1 MGYVS
6 IEDVQKK
13 YDELLFW
20 DKQTFLRNNLKDAD
34 VNDIIE
40 YCEFPPEIEL
50 EPEPFDV
57 LSSIDAEIIQEYLE
71 NIKKENNK

>member
-6 IEDVQKK
+6 IEEVQKK

-34 VNDIIE
+34 VNDIID

-50 EPEPFDV
+50 
-57 LSSIDAEIIQEYLE
+57 
-71 NIKKENNK
+71 

>member
-20 DKQTFLRNNLKDAD
+20 DKQTFLRNNLKDVD

-57 LSSIDAEIIQEYLE
+57 LSSIDTEIIQEYLE
-71 NIKKENNK
+71 SIKKENNK

>member
-20 DKQTFLRNNLKDAD
+20 DKQTFLRNNLKDVD

-57 LSSIDAEIIQEYLE
+57 LSSLDTEIIQEYLE
-71 NIKKENNK
+71 SIKKENNK

>member
-34 VNDIIE
+34 VNDIID
-40 YCEFPPEIEL
+40 YWEFPQEIEL
-50 EPEPFDV
+50 EPDPFDV
-57 LSSIDAEIIQEYLE
+57 LSSIDTEIIQEYLE
-71 NIKKENNK
+71 SIKKENNK

>member
-20 DKQTFLRNNLKDAD
+20 DTQTFLRNNLKDAD
-34 VNDIIE
+34 VNDIIDYYE
-40 YCEFPPEIEL
+40 IPPEIEL
-50 EPEPFDV
+50 EPDPFDV
-57 LSSIDAEIIQEYLE
+57 LSSIDTEIIQEYLE
-71 NIKKENNK
+71 SIKKENNK

>member
-6 IEDVQKK
+6 IEDVQKI

-20 DKQTFLRNNLKDAD
+20 DKQTFLRNNLKDVD

-57 LSSIDAEIIQEYLE
+57 LSSIDTEIIQEYLE
-71 NIKKENNK
+71 SIKKENNK

>member
-20 DKQTFLRNNLKDAD
+20 DKQIFLRNNLKDAD
-34 VNDIIE
+34 VNDII
-40 YCEFPPEIEL
+40 
-50 EPEPFDV
+50 D
-57 LSSIDAEIIQEYLE
+57 
-71 NIKKENNK
+71 

>member
-20 DKQTFLRNNLKDAD
+20 DKQIFLRNNLKDAD
-34 VNDIIE
+34 VNDIID
-40 YCEFPPEIEL
+40 YWEFPQEIEL
-50 EPEPFDV
+50 EPDPFDV
-57 LSSIDAEIIQEYLE
+57 LSSIDTEIIQEYLE
-71 NIKKENNK
+71 SIKKENNK